1 MGRNIVV
8 CCDGTANQFDQNN
21 TNVVKLYSVLVDD
34 TARQLIFYHPGV
46 GTMEAPGALTG
57 WGRKATIFAGMAV
70 GYGLERDITAAY
82 TFIMNNY
89 KAREGDRLFL
99 FGFSRGAYTVRAI
112 ASLLRS
118 CGILRPGHET
128 SIPYAIRLMNAIGT
142 KGGRTSE
149 YYRLVARFKRIFA
162 AGSCKPYFVGVWD
175 TVASVGWVYNPLKIP
190 YTANNADIEIGRHAI
205 ALDERRGFYRPN
217 LWRPGDKA
225 ERSGPKDL
233 KQVWFAGGHGD
244 VGGGYPE
251 TESGLAK
258 ITLRWMLR
266 EAEAAGLLVD
276 ASRRDAAIAAG
287 QGPDP
292 NARMHDE
299 LAAHLYWRLLEHVP
313 KYHYDYATKTESLRA
328 NDSRP
333 RWLPPGSLIHESVF
347 QRTGYEPQ
355 LPPDHVVS
363 HDLPA
368 AAPQRDALGDVE

>member
-8 CCDGTANQFDQNN
+8 CCDGTANQFSQDN
-21 TNVVKLYSVLVDD
+21 TNVVKLYSALVDD
-34 TARQLIFYHPGV
+34 AARQLIFYHPGV
-46 GTMEAPGALTG
+46 GTMEAPGALTS
-57 WGRKATIFAGMAV
+57 WGQRATIFAGMAV

-89 KAREGDRLFL
+89 KASEGDRLFL

-142 KGGRTSE
+142 RQTAE
-149 YYRLVARFKRIFA
+149 YFRLVARFKRTFA

-175 TVASVGWVYNPLKIP
+175 TVSSVGWINNPLKIP
-190 YTANNADIEIGRHAI
+190 YTANNADIQIGRHAI

-217 LWRPGDKA
+217 LWRPGEKA
-225 ERSGPKDL
+225 ARSGPKDL
-233 KQVWFAGGHGD
+233 KQVWFVGCHSD

-251 TESGLAK
+251 TESGLSK
-258 ITLRWMLR
+258 IALRWMVR

-276 ASRRDAAIAAG
+276 AGRRDAAIAAG

-292 NARMHDE
+292 DAKMHDE

-313 KYHYDYATKTESLRA
+313 KYHYDYATKMESRRA
-328 NDSRP
+328 NRSRP

-347 QRTGYEPQ
+347 QRTGYAPQ
-355 LPPDHVVS
+355 LPTDHVVS

-368 AAPQRDALGDVE
+368 GSPG